1 MVARVVIAPPL
12 MLALGAKFVM
22 DIERH
27 GTGSRIKWA
36 GVFVCALLAA
46 LAVFGIMR
54 SGSRGLALIRLDA
67 KGTTQ
72 LGPVPLANTN
82 VRDAVFTVASHLN
95 GGTVSVSVAQST
107 SISNLLETYRAMQRT
122 GLTSVIVRVD
132 GPTVSQG
139 NTHK

>member
-1 MVARVVIAPPL
+1 
-12 MLALGAKFVM
+12 M

-27 GTGSRIKWA
+27 GAGSGIKWA
-36 GVFVCALLAA
+36 GVFVRALFAA
-46 LAVFGIMR
+46 LVVFGIMR
-54 SGSRGLALIRLDA
+54 SHGLGLIRLDA
-67 KGTTQ
+67 KGTTR

-132 GPTVSQG
+132 GPSVTQG
-139 NTHK
+139 VTRK